1 MDPVT
6 RIAAFDLDHTMV
18 RRDLVM
24 PFLRHAAGDIR
35 VLRAVSRASTVRA
48 VLRRDRNALKAAATT
63 SLAGLALPVIDRS
76 ARVIASAATTRFL
89 HPVTAQMWRAEGEAG
104 SKRVIV
110 SASYEPYVS
119 RIGEHLAADAV
130 LATQLEVVDGHA
142 TGKLAGVNC
151 RGPEKVRRLQELL
164 SRWGLE
170 RDSVVIAAWGDSA
183 GDRDMLAWAD
193 EPWRVSRSRVTPA

>member
-6 RIAAFDLDHTMV
+6 RIAAFDLDHTLI
-18 RRDLVM
+18 RRDLVV
-24 PFLRHAAGDIR
+24 PFLRHVAGDVR
-35 VLRAVSRASTVRA
+35 LLRAMSRASTARA
-48 VLRRDRNALKAAATT
+48 VLRRDRHAVKAAATT
-63 SLAGLALPVIDRS
+63 ALTGIALPVIDTS
-76 ARVIASAATTRFL
+76 ARMIASAATTRFL
-89 HPVTAQMWRAEGEAG
+89 HPLTAEIWRAEGEAG
-104 SKRVIV
+104 SKRIIV

-119 RIGEHLAADAV
+119 HIGEHLAADAV
-130 LATQLEVVDGHA
+130 LATELEVVDGHA

-170 RDSVVIAAWGDSA
+170 RDSVAIAAWGDSA

-193 EPWRVSRSRVTPA
+193 EPWRVSRSTVSPA

>member
-6 RIAAFDLDHTMV
+6 RIAAFDLDHTLI
-18 RRDLVM
+18 RRDLVV
-24 PFLRHAAGDIR
+24 PFLRHVAGDVR
-35 VLRAVSRASTVRA
+35 LLRAMSRASTARA
-48 VLRRDRNALKAAATT
+48 VLRRDRYAVKAAATT
-63 SLAGLALPVIDRS
+63 ALTGIALPVIDTS
-76 ARVIASAATTRFL
+76 ARMIASAATTRFL
-89 HPVTAQMWRAEGEAG
+89 HPLTAQIWRAEGEAG

-119 RIGEHLAADAV
+119 HIGEHLAADAV
-130 LATQLEVVDGHA
+130 LATELEVVDGHT

-193 EPWRVSRSRVTPA
+193 EPWRVSRSTVSPA